1 MKAAVVGLLV
11 TLLDK
16 VFPGG
21 AQKAKEPSTV
31 VGLAELAA
39 VVGALL
45 AQFGYAPA
53 LAEPISLAVLG
64 LLGVYNVVR
73 RERGVAHD

>member
-1 MKAAVVGLLV
+1 MNPAVVALLV
-11 TLLDK
+11 SLLNK
-16 VFPGG
+16 FFPGG

-39 VVGALL
+39 VVGAGL
-45 AQFGYAPA
+45 AHFGLAPE

-64 LLGVYNVVR
+64 LLGVYNVYR
-73 RERGVAHD
+73 RERGVTHD